1 MTRASVELLEMAEGL
16 RAADRDLTEALRV
29 AEQAVGNLLEKN
41 EEVMAMGT
49 YMGQCVQSLLWQA
62 VQRELDHELAATGST
77 ATCSVY
83 SSGKVD
89 KPVQTV
95 LTAEDWGIAVKV
107 KDEEEWRFEEDELK
121 PEAVQELR
129 VQH

>member
-1 MTRASVELLEMAEGL
+1 
-16 RAADRDLTEALRV
+16 
-29 AEQAVGNLLEKN
+29 
-41 EEVMAMGT
+41 
-49 YMGQCVQSLLWQA
+49 MGQCVQSLLWQA
-62 VQRELDHELAATGST
+62 VQRELDHELAATCST

-95 LTAEDWGIAVKV
+95 LTAEDWGTAVKV
-107 KDEEEWRFEEDELK
+107 KDEEEWRFEKDELK

-129 VQH
+129 VQC

>member
-1 MTRASVELLEMAEGL
+1 MRICWRAWQSYCSSSSNKLRSAEEETLREEQAARMNAKRIAAGWQRYIYRRSTQNVTRASMELLEMAEGL

-62 VQRELDHELAATGST
+62 VQRELDHELA
-77 ATCSVY
+77 V
-83 SSGKVD
+83 SG
-89 KPVQTV
+89 
-95 LTAEDWGIAVKV
+95 
-107 KDEEEWRFEEDELK
+107 
-121 PEAVQELR
+121 
-129 VQH
+129 